1 MVQGGQEVPH
11 CSICGL
17 VLDDDEAPSETG
29 TPGRAALAYVL
40 IAEDSPLIC
49 NAVAD
54 MLESQHIAM
63 EVGRAAN
70 GVEFVSQATARFRQQ
85 GKLSLA
91 ILDVEMPIMN
101 GVQAARSL
109 RDLERQLHVPRKT
122 PVLFFT
128 SRKIDERFKQILQQ
142 LQPSSFVN
150 KGTSTDP
157 EHLAQRVRKV
167 LSVLLPGKVPAA

>member
-17 VLDDDEAPSETG
+17 VLDEEDTSTG
-29 TPGRAALAYVL
+29 QSPQSRAALAYVL

-54 MLESQHIAM
+54 MLESQHIAL
-63 EVGRAAN
+63 EVGRTAN
-70 GVEFVSQATARFRQQ
+70 GVEFVSQATTRFRQQ

-109 RDLERQLHVPRKT
+109 RELERQLNVPRKT
-122 PVLFFT
+122 PILFFT
-128 SRKIDERFKQILQQ
+128 SRKIDDRFKQILQQ

-157 EHLAQRVRKV
+157 EHLAHRVRKV